1 MDTRP
6 SIVEGLKNALSF
18 ALILVVGIVSG
29 YLFITAETLE
39 DKLKGRHQSA
49 IKRTSRTR

>member
-1 MDTRP
+1 MDTSP
-6 SIVEGLKNALSF
+6 SLAERLKNTLSF

-39 DKLKGRHQSA
+39 DKLKGRHQPS
-49 IKRTSRTR
+49 IKRTSQTR